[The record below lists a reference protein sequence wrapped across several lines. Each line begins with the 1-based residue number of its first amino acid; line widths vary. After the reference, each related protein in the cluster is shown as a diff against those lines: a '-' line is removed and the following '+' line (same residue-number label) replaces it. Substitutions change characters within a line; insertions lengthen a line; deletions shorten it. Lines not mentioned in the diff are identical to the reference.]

1 MHSPQLYK
9 PITIFSNVWKT
20 TKITHRFSFWINYT
34 KYNQEIR
41 ERIVQAY
48 KVASEA
54 SIKAQT
60 KQKECYDIRTRG
72 AIIEPGD
79 RVLAFDNKHKIS
91 NRWENDTYIVLKKP
105 NLDIPVFTVQ
115 TENGQGRIRTLH
127 RNLLLPVAYISH
139 TPDEEQPKP
148 IPKPRTRFQKKQRKH
163 TPMSSDESSSSSSEE
178 DYTLV
183 RQGSTLPYNVVDANN
198 VQGHEELNIPESDGD
213 AQSVSDNRSESE
225 SNRSASDELE
235 RNLDKKYLLEEE
247 EEQVEVMPQPRPVMI
262 PAETV
267 PTLRQR
273 STRTKQQPKWMTS
286 GDYVTKS
293 AVTTI
298 ENSWKQRADYLMKL
312 LRTGILKGMEQEI
325 GHVLISIV
333 KGTVQAE
340 NVT

>member
-1 MHSPQLYK
+1 LHSPQLYK

-34 KYNQEIR
+34 KYIQEIR

-60 KQKECYDIRTRG
+60 KQKEGYDLRTRG

-198 VQGHEELNIPESDGD
+198 VQGHEELNIPESDGA
-213 AQSVSDNRSESE
+213 AQSISDNKSDSE
-225 SNRSASDELE
+225 SNRMRWRELLKQFLSL
-235 RNLDKKYLLEEE
+235 RKKRNKWKHCHNLDL
-247 EEQVEVMPQPRPVMI
+247 
-262 PAETV
+262 
-267 PTLRQR
+267 
-273 STRTKQQPKWMTS
+273 
-286 GDYVTKS
+286 
-293 AVTTI
+293 
-298 ENSWKQRADYLMKL
+298 
-312 LRTGILKGMEQEI
+312 
-325 GHVLISIV
+325 
-333 KGTVQAE
+333 
-340 NVT
+340 